1 MERAWGDEFFF
12 QPNGWKKNSLKF
24 NACNALNF
32 NSPLMIA
39 GNLRATTK
47 DEEQQVARRFPGNH

>member
-1 MERAWGDEFFF
+1 MERAWGDELFF
-12 QPNGWKKNSLKF
+12 QSTIGRIIRLKF

-47 DEEQQVARRFPGNH
+47 DEEKQETRRFPGNH